1 MNLYQFRLNSSAF
14 RFYTLIVL
22 FMLLMLYVGY
32 MLAAYTSQQDQRN
45 TQVMSG
51 TIAHA
56 QEENLRLNQSLS
68 QIAVEL
74 ALHQSA
80 QSLAEESYAEL
91 IAENQSLQQKIAL
104 YELVLGETEAAGP
117 LAIHSINIMSLPKS
131 QHFLLDM
138 LLLQGRALKSLIN
151 GHLVITILGT
161 QDGQEQRYSLADL
174 FADSAFV
181 SNTDTSMRYRYQY
194 FLEKQF
200 VFALPQGFTPA
211 ELEVKTDV
219 YQWKRKRDSFTQRFT
234 WSDLIAPNT

>member
-1 MNLYQFRLNSSAF
+1 VDLYQFRLNNSAF

-22 FMLLMLYVGY
+22 VMLLMLYVGY
-32 MLAAYTSQQDQRN
+32 ELANYGTEQEQRN

-56 QEENLRLNQSLS
+56 QAENLRLNQSLS

-74 ALHQSA
+74 AMQQSA
-80 QSLAEESYAEL
+80 QTLVEESYAEL
-91 IAENQSLQQKIAL
+91 IAENESLQQKIAL
-104 YELVLGETEAAGP
+104 YELVLGESEAAGP
-117 LAIHSINIMSLPKS
+117 FAIHSVSVMALPES

-151 GHLVITILGT
+151 GNLVINIIGT
-161 QDGQEQRYSLADL
+161 QDEQARTYALSDL
-174 FADSAFV
+174 FADSVFV
-181 SNTDTSMRYRYQY
+181 ANTDTSMRYRYQY

-200 VFALPQGFTPA
+200 VFALPEGFTPT
-211 ELEVKTDV
+211 ELEIKTDV
-219 YQWKRKRDSFTQRFT
+219 YQWKRKRDSFTQQFT

>member
-1 MNLYQFRLNSSAF
+1 VDLYQFRLNNSAF

-22 FMLLMLYVGY
+22 VMLLMLYVGY
-32 MLAAYTSQQDQRN
+32 ELANYGTKQEQRN

-56 QEENLRLNQSLS
+56 QAENLRLNQSLS

-74 ALHQSA
+74 AMQQSA
-80 QSLAEESYAEL
+80 QTLVEESYAEL
-91 IAENQSLQQKIAL
+91 IAENESLQQKIAL
-104 YELVLGETEAAGP
+104 YELVLGESEAAGP
-117 LAIHSINIMSLPKS
+117 FAIHSVSVMALPES

-151 GHLVITILGT
+151 GNLVINIIGT
-161 QDGQEQRYSLADL
+161 QDEQARTYALSDL
-174 FADSAFV
+174 FADSVFV
-181 SNTDTSMRYRYQY
+181 ANTDTSMRYRYQY

-200 VFALPQGFTPA
+200 VFALPEGFTPT
-211 ELEVKTDV
+211 ELEIKTDV
-219 YQWKRKRDSFTQRFT
+219 YQWKRKRDSFTQQFT

>member
-1 MNLYQFRLNSSAF
+1 VDLYQFRLNNSAF

-22 FMLLMLYVGY
+22 VMLLMLYVGY
-32 MLAAYTSQQDQRN
+32 ELANYGTEQEQRN

-56 QEENLRLNQSLS
+56 QAENLRLNQSLS

-74 ALHQSA
+74 AMQQSA
-80 QSLAEESYAEL
+80 QTLVEESYAEL
-91 IAENQSLQQKIAL
+91 IAENESLQQKIAL
-104 YELVLGETEAAGP
+104 YELVLGESEAAGP
-117 LAIHSINIMSLPKS
+117 FAIHSVSVMALPES

-151 GHLVITILGT
+151 GNLVINIIGT
-161 QDGQEQRYSLADL
+161 QDEQARTYALSDL
-174 FADSAFV
+174 FADSVFV
-181 SNTDTSMRYRYQY
+181 ANTDTSMRYRYQY

-200 VFALPQGFTPA
+200 VFALPEGFTPN
-211 ELEVKTDV
+211 ELEIKTDV
-219 YQWKRKRDSFTQRFT
+219 YQWKRKRDSFTQQFT